1 MQNLFAKNVFEQTKI
16 NEVSIFKNCTI
27 CGRLKLNFSHQTYSS
42 ELQRRSSIYCVV
54 MCISGFSTIYLS
66 AEFGQESNLEYLLY
80 YHGIIL
86 DYSWLKTTTQTHPYM
101 FPCFQ
106 IVPFSSNFDKR
117 KIFNK
122 HLVYARNQFEY
133 CSHSVRFA

>member
-1 MQNLFAKNVFEQTKI
+1 MQNLFAKKVFEQTKI
-16 NEVSIFKNCTI
+16 NEVSIFKNSTI

-117 KIFNK
+117 KICAAPPY
-122 HLVYARNQFEY
+122 LSLEALPG
-133 CSHSVRFA
+133 SHSPPHE